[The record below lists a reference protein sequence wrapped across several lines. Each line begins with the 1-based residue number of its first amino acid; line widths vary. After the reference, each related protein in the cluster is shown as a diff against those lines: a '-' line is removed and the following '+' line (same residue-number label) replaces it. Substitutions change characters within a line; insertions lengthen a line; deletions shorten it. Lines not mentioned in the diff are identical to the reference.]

1 MVIVLLLSVSTMAA
15 NKNYYVYENIVGLG
29 YIPYQINKS
38 IGKKENNESRCEKGK
53 NDAKKYHKRK
63 RRYII
68 LGAITGPVGVAAAIL
83 AKPSPHKGRD
93 TSFESNNR
101 DMFNDLAY
109 LKCYR
114 KEARKVN
121 IKASLIGLG
130 IFTIIYI
137 LLTIFVALL
146 LAAFFKALID
156 GLGG

>member
-1 MVIVLLLSVSTMAA
+1 MVAVFLLSVSTMAA

-29 YIPYQINKS
+29 YIPYQINKATD
-38 IGKKENNESRCEKGK
+38 KKESNESRCEKGK
-53 NDAKKYHKRK
+53 NDAEKYHKRK

-83 AKPSPHKGRD
+83 AKPSPHKGKD

-114 KEARKVN
+114 KAARKVN

-130 IFTIIYI
+130 IFAVIYI
-137 LLTIFVALL
+137 LLTIFAALL
-146 LAAFFKALID
+146 LVSIFKALIE
-156 GLGG
+156 G